1 MSVIERVFFVMLVA
15 GMIGG
20 IMMVLATLGSAQQW
34 GA

>member
-1 MSVIERVFFVMLVA
+1 LVA